1 MLRQDVLNKIA
12 QQLLI
17 DIDNYCNKKW
27 ENGFRTHLGASE
39 IGTDCQRKLWYR
51 FRWIVKPEF
60 EPRMKRLLNRGHMEE
75 ERILD
80 YLRGIGCVVKP
91 FDDSYRLL
99 IDLTDNSRYFC
110 VHCNDLVF
118 DELDSMG
125 AIDVSNDFLHI
136 KKANEQGVKYPV
148 QYSCSAVEGHF
159 GGSCDGRGYLP
170 KHYGIE
176 EEILFEFK
184 TANEKSFNGLLKD
197 GMQKHQPLHY
207 AQCCAYGYLMK
218 LNYVCYVSACKNDD
232 RLYLEILPFWKANR
246 TLHFDLAATHQHYNR
261 RTRTTSVDINT
272 GNRTLALGD
281 NLQHQTG
288 FHLFFGRF
296 TAVWKPSKTWAIQ
309 PGLEHQTT
317 RGKGDRIDGE
327 RTITQTSFFLSV
339 EYTPWE
345 WLSIRPGVRSGIN
358 SSYKV

>member
-110 VHCNDLVF
+110 VHCNDPVF

-125 AIDVSNDFLHI
+125 VIDVSNDFLHI
-136 KKANEQGVKYPV
+136 KKANEQGVKYPA

-232 RLYLEILPFWKANR
+232 RLYLEILPLNHKTGEMRVMTADRVIKSREPLPRLFENPTYYICKR
-246 TLHFDLAATHQHYNR
+246 CECF
-261 RTRTTSVDINT
+261 SVCH
-272 GNRTLALGD
+272 GD
-281 NLQHQTG
+281 G
-288 FHLFFGRF
+288 
-296 TAVWKPSKTWAIQ
+296 KPEKNCRSCKFAEPAKEKQWICNKHNCVIPDEQMT
-309 PGLEHQTT
+309 E
-317 RGKGDRIDGE
+317 E
-327 RTITQTSFFLSV
+327 
-339 EYTPWE
+339 WE
-345 WLSIRPGVRSGIN
+345 CWESII
-358 SSYKV
+358 